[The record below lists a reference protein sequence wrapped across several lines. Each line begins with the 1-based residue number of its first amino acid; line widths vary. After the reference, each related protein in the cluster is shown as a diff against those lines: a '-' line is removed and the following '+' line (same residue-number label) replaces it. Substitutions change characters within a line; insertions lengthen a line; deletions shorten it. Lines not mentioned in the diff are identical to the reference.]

1 MTLMQRFALYGLAI
15 ASLNGLFYNKA
26 DSQIINHRKNKLEHI
41 ISNHNSFNFG
51 NNLEAE
57 LEEQDVLYLKNGS
70 IIRGKIVEMLPDK
83 TVKIRTADGSLF
95 VYQITEVEKIVMEEV
110 KKEETTPTKY
120 AENTMKKEEMPSK
133 MYNTQISFGYGNSFG
148 GFGAS
153 LQGELSENISVH
165 AGGGYFPLSKIYSN
179 AKDMFM
185 VAGGIKVYFNKKS
198 PARFL
203 LDSQFGM
210 LGGEYKE
217 TTAYSGRTTTSSKE
231 QQALYGPSA
240 LIGGEIFLGDG
251 AFGLLFAGG
260 VSYNLAEITWKEIKV
275 VGALDLGLAVRF

>member
-1 MTLMQRFALYGLAI
+1 MQRFALYGLAI

-57 LEEQDVLYLKNGS
+57 LEEQDVLYLKNGRV
-70 IIRGKIVEMLPDK
+70 IRGKIIEMLPDK

-110 KKEETTPTKY
+110 KKEEATPAKY

-198 PARFL
+198 PARFF